1 MKTKS
6 IKFLLALFCAGI
18 LCSCV
23 KDKKHDSYQNN
34 LLKEL
39 VERRIVLPNGLEA
52 YYTNKDSIGIFNWDE
67 YASKKK
73 IVTFING
80 DCFSCVEDLMMWEQL
95 ISDFDLKD
103 VIFVFYI
110 YIDPDQFEPVRK
122 YTLKSG
128 FSSVIL
134 IDKDNKFA
142 QSNNIPITNKLLQA
156 MLLDEANN
164 TLVFGNPIYSSDLL
178 QLYKTKLEI

>member
-1 MKTKS
+1 M
-6 IKFLLALFCAGI
+6 
-18 LCSCV
+18 
-23 KDKKHDSYQNN
+23 
-34 LLKEL
+34 
-39 VERRIVLPNGLEA
+39 LPNGLEA

-67 YASKKK
+67 YALKKK

-122 YTLKSG
+122 
-128 FSSVIL
+128 
-134 IDKDNKFA
+134 
-142 QSNNIPITNKLLQA
+142 
-156 MLLDEANN
+156 
-164 TLVFGNPIYSSDLL
+164 
-178 QLYKTKLEI
+178 